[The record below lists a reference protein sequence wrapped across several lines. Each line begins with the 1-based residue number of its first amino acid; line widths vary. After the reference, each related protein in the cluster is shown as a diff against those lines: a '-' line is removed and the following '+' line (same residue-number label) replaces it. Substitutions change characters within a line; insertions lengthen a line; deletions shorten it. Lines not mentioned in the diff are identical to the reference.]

1 MSLEKYK
8 LSDAML
14 KQYALAAASLRHK
27 FQKQAMKEVD
37 QDEYPNVDP
46 LLEVGILAKIVR

>member
-27 FQKQAMKEVD
+27 FKKQAMKEVD